1 MDTNRGVCMRAD
13 AEANR
18 EKLLDA
24 AGDVFAHR
32 GADAPLALIAER
44 AGVGKGTLYRHFADR
59 DAVILGLGARL
70 RERYVAIAVAAA
82 SAPSGWD
89 AIVAY
94 IDGVAGMYVDMPWL
108 VAVRARVRELAPWDR
123 SDERAVVAVIERAW
137 EEGSL
142 RRDIEPTDLAFV
154 PSLLSGLVDLPEPV
168 RSTVIARQRDIILDG
183 LRPEDAERPSLAG
196 EPLDIE
202 LFREHVYSAAG

>member
-1 MDTNRGVCMRAD
+1 MRAD

-24 AGDVFAHR
+24 AGEVFAHR

-70 RERYVAIAVAAA
+70 RERYVAIAMAAG

-94 IDGVAGMYVDMPWL
+94 IDGVTGMYVDMPWL
-108 VAVRARVRELAPWDR
+108 VAVRARVRELAPWDAG
-123 SDERAVVAVIERAW
+123 DERAVVAVIERAW
-137 EEGSL
+137 AEGSL
-142 RRDIEPTDLAFV
+142 RRDVQPTDLAFV
-154 PSLLSGLVDLPEPV
+154 PSLLSGLVDLPESM

-183 LRPEDAERPSLAG
+183 LRPEDAERPSLGG
-196 EPLDIE
+196 EPLDLE
-202 LFREHVYSAAG
+202 LFREHVYSGAP